1 MKVLAVFLLFLALI
15 LEVSI
20 TTIPLLFLVLLCLMV
35 LIKANWLFILA
46 FIFGLIFDLLAF
58 KTLGITSAFLTAFL
72 FLVLLYQSKFE
83 ITTGY
88 FVAIAAFLGS
98 FLFLLMQNYTQWILI
113 QSIISSI
120 IAWMFFKAMQ
130 KFGKPWLTNYE

>member
-1 MKVLAVFLLFLALI
+1 MKFLAIVILALALI

-35 LIKANWLFILA
+35 LIKGDWLFILA
-46 FIFGLIFDLLAF
+46 FVFGLIFDLLAF
-58 KTLGITSAFLTAFL
+58 KTLGATSAFLVAFL

-88 FVAIAAFLGS
+88 FVTIAAFLGS
-98 FLFLLMQNYTQWILI
+98 FLFLFLQGYTHLI
-113 QSIISSI
+113 IVQAIVSSV
-120 IAWMFFKAMQ
+120 IALLVFKLTQ
-130 KFGKPWLTNYE
+130 KFGKSLLTHHE

>member
-20 TTIPLLFLVLLCLMV
+20 TTIPLLLLVLLCLMV

-58 KTLGITSAFLTAFL
+58 KTLGTTSAFLLVVL

-88 FVAIAAFLGS
+88 FVIIAAFLGS
-98 FLFLLMQNYTQWILI
+98 LLFLFIQGYTHSILVQAI
-113 QSIISSI
+113 VSSI
-120 IAWMFFKAMQ
+120 IAWLFFKIMQ
-130 KFGKPWLTNYE
+130 KFGKPLLASYE